1 MRNLFPALRDSD
13 EVYLDTAATALKPQ
27 VVVDAMARAM
37 GEEYGTVHRAV
48 YKRAARS
55 TERYEEARQ
64 TVARFCNAKSADEI
78 VFTRG
83 TTDALN
89 LIAACYPL
97 EKGDEV
103 AVCEGEHHANLVPW
117 QLAAERRGIVIRW
130 LPLDDAGCLKPFQLS
145 PKTKVVAV
153 AHASNVTGTIH
164 PIADIVRQ
172 AHAVGAIVVVDG
184 AQAAPH
190 LPVDVQAL
198 GCDFYAF
205 SGHKC
210 YGPTGIGALWG
221 RAELLEKMPP
231 LQGGGDMI
239 QRVTLE
245 KTTFQKP
252 PLRFEAGTPP
262 IVEAIVLARALEF
275 VQEHRGHKLPIELL
289 MQELPRVSPRVR
301 LIGSAS
307 ERVPLVTFVVE
318 GMHPLDI
325 GMWLDLQ
332 GFAVRTGHL
341 CAQPCLRR
349 YGCEAAVRVS
359 LGLYSSEEEIVRVC
373 KSLSTAIDRF

>member
-1 MRNLFPALRDSD
+1 M
-13 EVYLDTAATALKPQ
+13 YLDTAATALKPQ
-27 VVVDAMARAM
+27 VVVDAMARTM
-37 GEEYGTVHRAV
+37 GTEYGTVHRAV
-48 YKRAARS
+48 YKRAAHS

-64 TVARFCNAKSADEI
+64 TVARFLNAKSGDEI

-89 LIAACYPL
+89 LVAACYPL
-97 EKGDEV
+97 ERGDEV

-130 LPLDDAGCLKPFQLS
+130 LPLDDTGRLKPFTLS
-145 PKTKVVAV
+145 PKTKVVAI

-190 LPVDVQAL
+190 LRVDVQAL

-245 KTTFQKP
+245 KTAFQKP

-262 IVEAIVLARALEF
+262 IVEAIVLGTALQF
-275 VQEHRGHKLPIELL
+275 VEEHRGHVLPIELL
-289 MQELPRVSPRVR
+289 LQELVRVSPRVR
-301 LIGSAS
+301 LIGTAT
-307 ERVPLVTFVVE
+307 ERVPLATFVVE
-318 GMHPLDI
+318 GMHPLDV
-325 GMWLDLQ
+325 GTWLDLQ
-332 GFAVRTGHL
+332 GFSVRTGHL

-349 YGCEAAVRVS
+349 YGCEAAIRIS
-359 LGLYSSEEEIVRVC
+359 LGLYSTEEEIARVC
-373 KSLSTAIDRF
+373 KSLSTAIARF